1 MHIQEA
7 LSSSNMSQVNACRP
21 NFRKESYSGEVAGVS
36 PCSALAGTDASEAFR
51 AFKHPP
57 SAYMEMKNHC
67 IGVMESGKE
76 GGQQASASAQQLI
89 LTRNSMEKAGLFKVD
104 LWNYAILAAG
114 LVVAFAAVL
123 MCVAARWV
131 VPGALLLA
139 LFWQQVRSSLH
150 EQLSARTTSV

>member
-1 MHIQEA
+1 MHIQGA
-7 LSSSNMSQVNACRP
+7 LSSSNMSQVTASRP
-21 NFRKESYSGEVAGVS
+21 KFRKESYSGEVAGVS
-36 PCSALAGTDASEAFR
+36 PCSLLAGTDASEAFR

-57 SAYMEMKNHC
+57 SAYGEMKNHC
-67 IGVMESGKE
+67 IGVMESGRE

-89 LTRNSMEKAGLFKVD
+89 VTRNSMEKAGLFKVD
-104 LWNYAILAAG
+104 LWNYVFLAAG
-114 LVVAFAAVL
+114 LGVAFAAVL

-150 EQLSARTTSV
+150 EQLSAKST

>member
-1 MHIQEA
+1 MQPT
-7 LSSSNMSQVNACRP
+7 CRDG
-21 NFRKESYSGEVAGVS
+21 RLGG
-36 PCSALAGTDASEAFR
+36 LQGLQAS
-51 AFKHPP
+51 P

-67 IGVMESGKE
+67 IGVMESGRE

-104 LWNYAILAAG
+104 LWNYVFLAAG

-139 LFWQQVRSSLH
+139 LFWQQVRSSSH
-150 EQLSARTTSV
+150 